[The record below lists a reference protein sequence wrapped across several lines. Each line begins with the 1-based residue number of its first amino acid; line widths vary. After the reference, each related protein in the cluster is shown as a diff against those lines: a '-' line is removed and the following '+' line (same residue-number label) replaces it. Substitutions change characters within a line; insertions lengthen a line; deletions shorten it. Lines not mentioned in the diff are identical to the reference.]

1 MGQPYETLIFPYKK
15 EKNEIKYAIFLRD
28 DMRVW
33 QGICGGG
40 EEGET
45 ILETAKRESFEEAGI
60 KYDSNYI
67 QLDTI
72 TTMPVVAI
80 TGKFSWEEDVFVVK
94 EYCFGVDA
102 NGQEIVLND
111 EHPEYKWL
119 SYEEAKK
126 LLKWDSDKTALWEL
140 NERLK
145 RN

>member
-1 MGQPYETLIFPYKK
+1 MRQPYETLIFPYKK

-67 QLDTI
+67 QLDTM

-80 TGKFSWEEDVFVVK
+80 TGKFSWEK
-94 EYCFGVDA
+94 MY
-102 NGQEIVLND
+102 
-111 EHPEYKWL
+111 
-119 SYEEAKK
+119 
-126 LLKWDSDKTALWEL
+126 LL
-140 NERLK
+140 
-145 RN
+145 